1 MSFRPCSMAPAVAA
15 VVMILLVFPAS
26 ARAAQGG
33 LDDWR
38 VLHKFER
45 HALDDY
51 IRHKSTSDVA
61 QRGQLLMTM
70 ARSPAFSALGANCRR
85 AAETLS
91 YMVSGYY
98 WSAQRLEVAL
108 RKAPGTTTR
117 SPTSSSGRRASR
129 TSASTNGRS
138 RCLILVHAPLI
149 RVGIAGSCVPTASR
163 RRY

>member
-1 MSFRPCSMAPAVAA
+1 MSFRPCSIAPAIAA
-15 VVMILLVFPAS
+15 VVMILLVVPAS

-45 HALDDY
+45 HALNDY

-108 RKAPGTTTR
+108 DWHHYEEPYLEQRAACLKDLGVDERAFPLPYWFTR
-117 SPTSSSGRRASR
+117 R
-129 TSASTNGRS
+129 
-138 RCLILVHAPLI
+138 
-149 RVGIAGSCVPTASR
+149 
-163 RRY
+163 